1 MADARP
7 PVEPVLHPTEDVEA
21 ALERGDVHC
30 DAVRQTLA
38 YLGSNE
44 QWSWFYSI
52 SDLVGMEVSL
62 LIDGDGQCFVDW
74 GTVSRVGLNPPEG
87 GVIPFRVWVH
97 THPSG
102 NAYWSAT
109 DLHTL
114 AVASA
119 ARIMLSAFVLG
130 RGEMKCAHW
139 TAEAVEQPL
148 DTFGPL
154 SNWTDES
161 VVFYEEEPSP
171 WFEEAVQ

>member
-1 MADARP
+1 MADAIP
-7 PVEPVLHPTEDVEA
+7 PVEPVLHPVEDVEA

-38 YLGSNE
+38 YFGTNE
-44 QWSWFYSI
+44 EWSFFYSI
-52 SDLVGMEVSL
+52 SDIAGMEVSL
-62 LIDGDGQCFVDW
+62 LIDGAGQCFVDW

-102 NAYWSAT
+102 NSYWSAT
-109 DLHTL
+109 DRNTL

-119 ARIMLSAFVLG
+119 ARIMQSAIVLG
-130 RGEMKCAHW
+130 HGEMKCAHW
-139 TAEAVEQPL
+139 TAEPAEQPL
-148 DTFGPL
+148 APEGPL

-161 VVFYEEEPSP
+161 VIDYEEKQPP
-171 WFEEAVQ
+171 WFEEVVQ